1 MINNVAPK
9 DCVALPPSLG
19 DCLLD
24 SRLIS
29 ATQNEKLYNVKLI
42 DCNNYMQIYFFENKK
57 KRSKIDDEKELFL
70 KKLKCI
76 KYLNFFK
83 AYLNNSI
90 IIFCINDINSLNLF
104 LQELNNNIIY
114 CKINN
119 SFYSLNNIQDYLN
132 SKIDLVNYM
141 DNNIIAL
148 FQNLQF
154 LKDKLKN

>member
-1 MINNVAPK
+1 MILIDNIKKIRNLNYFLKINQNLLNYNYIFFCYNVNLKSLSSKVINNPNIK
-9 DCVALPPSLG
+9 
-19 DCLLD
+19 
-24 SRLIS
+24 
-29 ATQNEKLYNVKLI
+29 Y
-42 DCNNYMQIYFFENKK
+42 Y
-57 KRSKIDDEKELFL
+57 FL

-90 IIFCINDINSLNLF
+90 IIFCINDINFLNLF

>member
-1 MINNVAPK
+1 MILIDNIKKIRNLNYFLKINQNLLNYNYIFFCYNVNLKSLSSKIINNPNIK
-9 DCVALPPSLG
+9 
-19 DCLLD
+19 
-24 SRLIS
+24 
-29 ATQNEKLYNVKLI
+29 Y
-42 DCNNYMQIYFFENKK
+42 Y
-57 KRSKIDDEKELFL
+57 FL

-119 SFYSLNNIQDYLN
+119 SFYSLNNIQDYLKN
-132 SKIDLVNYM
+132 KIDLVNYM

>member
-1 MINNVAPK
+1 MIDNIKKIRNLNYFLKINQNLLNYNYIFFCYNVNLKSLSSKIINNPNIK
-9 DCVALPPSLG
+9 
-19 DCLLD
+19 
-24 SRLIS
+24 
-29 ATQNEKLYNVKLI
+29 Y
-42 DCNNYMQIYFFENKK
+42 Y
-57 KRSKIDDEKELFL
+57 FL

>member
-1 MINNVAPK
+1 MILIDNIKKIRNLNYFLKINQNLLNYNYIFFCYNVNLKSLSSKIINNPNIK
-9 DCVALPPSLG
+9 
-19 DCLLD
+19 
-24 SRLIS
+24 
-29 ATQNEKLYNVKLI
+29 Y
-42 DCNNYMQIYFFENKK
+42 Y
-57 KRSKIDDEKELFL
+57 FL

-83 AYLNNSI
+83 SYLNNSI

>member
-1 MINNVAPK
+1 MILIDNIKKIRNLNYFLKINQNLLNYNYIFFCYNVNLKSLSSKIINNPNIK
-9 DCVALPPSLG
+9 
-19 DCLLD
+19 
-24 SRLIS
+24 
-29 ATQNEKLYNVKLI
+29 Y
-42 DCNNYMQIYFFENKK
+42 Y
-57 KRSKIDDEKELFL
+57 FL

-114 CKINN
+114 YKINN

>member
-1 MINNVAPK
+1 MILIDNIKKIRNLNYFLKINQNLLNYNYIFFCYNVNLKSLSSKVINNLNIK
-9 DCVALPPSLG
+9 
-19 DCLLD
+19 
-24 SRLIS
+24 
-29 ATQNEKLYNVKLI
+29 Y
-42 DCNNYMQIYFFENKK
+42 Y
-57 KRSKIDDEKELFL
+57 FL

>member
-1 MINNVAPK
+1 MILIDNIKKIRNLNYFLKINQNLLNYNYIFFCYNVNLKSLSSKVINNPNIK
-9 DCVALPPSLG
+9 
-19 DCLLD
+19 
-24 SRLIS
+24 
-29 ATQNEKLYNVKLI
+29 Y
-42 DCNNYMQIYFFENKK
+42 Y
-57 KRSKIDDEKELFL
+57 FL
-70 KKLKCI
+70 KIKCI

>member
-1 MINNVAPK
+1 MILIDNIKKIRNLNYFLNINQNLLNYNYIFFCYNVNLKSLSSKVINNPNIK
-9 DCVALPPSLG
+9 
-19 DCLLD
+19 
-24 SRLIS
+24 
-29 ATQNEKLYNVKLI
+29 Y
-42 DCNNYMQIYFFENKK
+42 Y
-57 KRSKIDDEKELFL
+57 FL

>member
-1 MINNVAPK
+1 MILIDNIKKIRNLNYFLKINQNLLNYNYIFFCYNVNLKSLSSKIINNPNIK
-9 DCVALPPSLG
+9 
-19 DCLLD
+19 
-24 SRLIS
+24 
-29 ATQNEKLYNVKLI
+29 Y
-42 DCNNYMQIYFFENKK
+42 Y
-57 KRSKIDDEKELFL
+57 FL

-119 SFYSLNNIQDYLN
+119 SFYSLNNIQDCLN

>member
-1 MINNVAPK
+1 MILIDNIKKIRNLNYFLK
-9 DCVALPPSLG
+9 INQN
-19 DCLLD
+19 LLNYNY
-24 SRLIS
+24 IFFC
-29 ATQNEKLYNVKLI
+29 YNVNLKSLS
-42 DCNNYMQIYFFENKK
+42 
-57 KRSKIDDEKELFL
+57 SKVINDPNIKYYFL

-90 IIFCINDINSLNLF
+90 IIFCINDMNSLNLF

>member
-1 MINNVAPK
+1 MILIDNIKKIRNLNYFLKINQNLLNYNYIFFCYNVNLKSLSSKIINNPNIK
-9 DCVALPPSLG
+9 
-19 DCLLD
+19 
-24 SRLIS
+24 
-29 ATQNEKLYNVKLI
+29 Y
-42 DCNNYMQIYFFENKK
+42 Y
-57 KRSKIDDEKELFL
+57 FL

-132 SKIDLVNYM
+132 SKIDLVNYI

>member
-1 MINNVAPK
+1 MILIDNIKKIRNLNYFLK
-9 DCVALPPSLG
+9 INQN
-19 DCLLD
+19 LLNYNY
-24 SRLIS
+24 IFFC
-29 ATQNEKLYNVKLI
+29 YNVNLKSLS
-42 DCNNYMQIYFFENKK
+42 
-57 KRSKIDDEKELFL
+57 SKVINDPNTKYYFL

>member
-1 MINNVAPK
+1 MI
-9 DCVALPPSLG
+9 
-19 DCLLD
+19 
-24 SRLIS
+24 
-29 ATQNEKLYNVKLI
+29 LI
-42 DCNNYMQIYFFENKK
+42 DNIKKIRNLNYFLKINQNLLNYNYIFFCYNANLKSLS
-57 KRSKIDDEKELFL
+57 SKVINDPNIKYYFL

>member
-1 MINNVAPK
+1 MIDNIKKIRNLNYFLKINQNLLNYNYIFFCYNVNLKSLSSKIINNPNIK
-9 DCVALPPSLG
+9 
-19 DCLLD
+19 
-24 SRLIS
+24 
-29 ATQNEKLYNVKLI
+29 Y
-42 DCNNYMQIYFFENKK
+42 Y
-57 KRSKIDDEKELFL
+57 FL

-114 CKINN
+114 YKINN

>member
-1 MINNVAPK
+1 MILIDNIKKIRNLNYFLKINQNLLNYNYIFFCYNVNLKSLSSKIINNPNIK
-9 DCVALPPSLG
+9 
-19 DCLLD
+19 
-24 SRLIS
+24 
-29 ATQNEKLYNVKLI
+29 Y
-42 DCNNYMQIYFFENKK
+42 Y
-57 KRSKIDDEKELFL
+57 FL

-104 LQELNNNIIY
+104 LQELSNNIIY

>member
-1 MINNVAPK
+1 MILIDNIKKIRNLNYFLKINQNLLNYNYIFFCYNVNLKSLSSKIINNPNIK
-9 DCVALPPSLG
+9 
-19 DCLLD
+19 
-24 SRLIS
+24 
-29 ATQNEKLYNVKLI
+29 Y
-42 DCNNYMQIYFFENKK
+42 Y
-57 KRSKIDDEKELFL
+57 FL

-141 DNNIIAL
+141 DDNIIAL

>member
-1 MINNVAPK
+1 MILIDNIKKIRNLNYFLKINQNLLNYNYIFFCYNVNLKSLISKVINNPNIK
-9 DCVALPPSLG
+9 
-19 DCLLD
+19 
-24 SRLIS
+24 
-29 ATQNEKLYNVKLI
+29 Y
-42 DCNNYMQIYFFENKK
+42 Y
-57 KRSKIDDEKELFL
+57 FL

-104 LQELNNNIIY
+104 LQELNDNIIY

>member
-1 MINNVAPK
+1 MILIDNIKKIRNLNYFLKINQNLLNYNYIFFCYNVNLKSLSSKIINNPNIK
-9 DCVALPPSLG
+9 
-19 DCLLD
+19 
-24 SRLIS
+24 
-29 ATQNEKLYNVKLI
+29 Y
-42 DCNNYMQIYFFENKK
+42 Y
-57 KRSKIDDEKELFL
+57 FL

-90 IIFCINDINSLNLF
+90 IIFCINDINFLNLF

>member
-1 MINNVAPK
+1 MILIDNIKKIRNLNYFLKINQNLLNYNYIFFCYNVNLKSLSSKVINNPNIK
-9 DCVALPPSLG
+9 
-19 DCLLD
+19 
-24 SRLIS
+24 
-29 ATQNEKLYNVKLI
+29 Y
-42 DCNNYMQIYFFENKK
+42 Y
-57 KRSKIDDEKELFL
+57 FL

-119 SFYSLNNIQDYLN
+119 SFYSLNNVQDYLN

>member
-1 MINNVAPK
+1 MILIDNIKKIRNLNYFLK
-9 DCVALPPSLG
+9 INQN
-19 DCLLD
+19 LLNYNY
-24 SRLIS
+24 IFFC
-29 ATQNEKLYNVKLI
+29 YNVNLKSLS
-42 DCNNYMQIYFFENKK
+42 
-57 KRSKIDDEKELFL
+57 SKVINDPNIKYYFL

-90 IIFCINDINSLNLF
+90 IIFCLNDINSLNLF

>member
-1 MINNVAPK
+1 MILIDNIKKIRNLNYFLKINQNLLNYNYIFFCYNVNLKSLSSKIINNPNIK
-9 DCVALPPSLG
+9 
-19 DCLLD
+19 
-24 SRLIS
+24 
-29 ATQNEKLYNVKLI
+29 Y
-42 DCNNYMQIYFFENKK
+42 Y
-57 KRSKIDDEKELFL
+57 FL

-141 DNNIIAL
+141 NNNIIAL

>member
-1 MINNVAPK
+1 MKNYFLKINQNLLNYNYIFFCYNVNLKSLSSKIINNPNIK
-9 DCVALPPSLG
+9 
-19 DCLLD
+19 
-24 SRLIS
+24 
-29 ATQNEKLYNVKLI
+29 Y
-42 DCNNYMQIYFFENKK
+42 Y
-57 KRSKIDDEKELFL
+57 FL

>member
-1 MINNVAPK
+1 MILIDNIKKIRNLNYFLK
-9 DCVALPPSLG
+9 INQN
-19 DCLLD
+19 LLNYNY
-24 SRLIS
+24 IFFC
-29 ATQNEKLYNVKLI
+29 YNVNLKSLS
-42 DCNNYMQIYFFENKK
+42 
-57 KRSKIDDEKELFL
+57 SKVINDPNIKYYFL

-132 SKIDLVNYM
+132 SKIDLGNY
-141 DNNIIAL
+141 IISK
-148 FQNLQF
+148 FTIF
-154 LKDKLKN
+154 KR

>member
-1 MINNVAPK
+1 MILIDNIKKIRNLNYFLKINQNLLNYNYIFFCYNVNLKSLSSKIINNTNIK
-9 DCVALPPSLG
+9 
-19 DCLLD
+19 
-24 SRLIS
+24 
-29 ATQNEKLYNVKLI
+29 Y
-42 DCNNYMQIYFFENKK
+42 Y
-57 KRSKIDDEKELFL
+57 FL

>member
-1 MINNVAPK
+1 MILIDNIKKIRNLNYFLK
-9 DCVALPPSLG
+9 INQN
-19 DCLLD
+19 LLNYNY
-24 SRLIS
+24 IFFC
-29 ATQNEKLYNVKLI
+29 YNVNLKSLS
-42 DCNNYMQIYFFENKK
+42 
-57 KRSKIDDEKELFL
+57 SKVINDPNIKYYFL

-141 DNNIIAL
+141 DNSIIAL

>member
-1 MINNVAPK
+1 MILIDNIKKIRNLNYFLKINQNLLNYNYIFFCYNVNLKSLSSKIINNPNIK
-9 DCVALPPSLG
+9 
-19 DCLLD
+19 
-24 SRLIS
+24 
-29 ATQNEKLYNVKLI
+29 Y
-42 DCNNYMQIYFFENKK
+42 Y
-57 KRSKIDDEKELFL
+57 FL

-154 LKDKLKN
+154 

>member
-1 MINNVAPK
+1 MILIDNIKKIRNLNYFLKINQNLLNYNYIFFCYNVNLKSLSSKVINNPNIK
-9 DCVALPPSLG
+9 
-19 DCLLD
+19 
-24 SRLIS
+24 
-29 ATQNEKLYNVKLI
+29 Y
-42 DCNNYMQIYFFENKK
+42 Y
-57 KRSKIDDEKELFL
+57 FL

-90 IIFCINDINSLNLF
+90 IILCINDINSLNLF

-132 SKIDLVNYM
+132 SKIDLINYM

>member
-1 MINNVAPK
+1 MIDNIKKIRNLNYFLK
-9 DCVALPPSLG
+9 INQN
-19 DCLLD
+19 LLNYNY
-24 SRLIS
+24 IFFC
-29 ATQNEKLYNVKLI
+29 YNVNLKSLS
-42 DCNNYMQIYFFENKK
+42 
-57 KRSKIDDEKELFL
+57 SKVINDPNIKYYFL

>member
-1 MINNVAPK
+1 MILIDNIKKIRNLNYFLKINQNLLNYNYIFFCYNVNLKSLSSKIINNPNIK
-9 DCVALPPSLG
+9 
-19 DCLLD
+19 
-24 SRLIS
+24 
-29 ATQNEKLYNVKLI
+29 Y
-42 DCNNYMQIYFFENKK
+42 Y
-57 KRSKIDDEKELFL
+57 FL

-104 LQELNNNIIY
+104 LQELNNSIIY

>member
-1 MINNVAPK
+1 MILIDNIKKIRNLNYFLKINQNLLNYNYIFFCYNVNLKSLSSKIINNLNIK
-9 DCVALPPSLG
+9 
-19 DCLLD
+19 
-24 SRLIS
+24 
-29 ATQNEKLYNVKLI
+29 Y
-42 DCNNYMQIYFFENKK
+42 Y
-57 KRSKIDDEKELFL
+57 FL

>member
-1 MINNVAPK
+1 MILIDNIKKIRNLNYFLKINQNLLNYNYIFFCYNVNLKSLSSRIINNPNIK
-9 DCVALPPSLG
+9 
-19 DCLLD
+19 
-24 SRLIS
+24 
-29 ATQNEKLYNVKLI
+29 Y
-42 DCNNYMQIYFFENKK
+42 Y
-57 KRSKIDDEKELFL
+57 FL

>member
-1 MINNVAPK
+1 MILIDNIKKIRNLNYFLK
-9 DCVALPPSLG
+9 INQN
-19 DCLLD
+19 LLNYNY
-24 SRLIS
+24 IFFC
-29 ATQNEKLYNVKLI
+29 YNVNLKSLS
-42 DCNNYMQIYFFENKK
+42 
-57 KRSKIDDEKELFL
+57 SKVINDPNIKYYFL

-76 KYLNFFK
+76 KYFNFFK

>member
-1 MINNVAPK
+1 MILIDNIKKIRNLNYFLKINQNLLNYNYIFFCYNVNLKSLSSKIINNPNIK
-9 DCVALPPSLG
+9 
-19 DCLLD
+19 
-24 SRLIS
+24 
-29 ATQNEKLYNVKLI
+29 Y
-42 DCNNYMQIYFFENKK
+42 Y
-57 KRSKIDDEKELFL
+57 FL
-70 KKLKCI
+70 KKF

>member
-1 MINNVAPK
+1 MILIDNIKKIRNLNYFLKINQNLLNYNHIFFCYNVNLKSLSSKIINNPNIK
-9 DCVALPPSLG
+9 
-19 DCLLD
+19 
-24 SRLIS
+24 
-29 ATQNEKLYNVKLI
+29 Y
-42 DCNNYMQIYFFENKK
+42 Y
-57 KRSKIDDEKELFL
+57 FL

>member
-1 MINNVAPK
+1 MILIDNIKKIRNLNYFLKINQNLLNYNYIFFCYNVNLKSLSSKIINNPNIK
-9 DCVALPPSLG
+9 
-19 DCLLD
+19 
-24 SRLIS
+24 
-29 ATQNEKLYNVKLI
+29 Y
-42 DCNNYMQIYFFENKK
+42 Y
-57 KRSKIDDEKELFL
+57 FL

-104 LQELNNNIIY
+104 LQELNNNIMY

>member
-1 MINNVAPK
+1 MILIDNIKKIRNLNYFLKINQNLLNYNYIFFCYNVNLKSLSSKIINNSNIK
-9 DCVALPPSLG
+9 
-19 DCLLD
+19 
-24 SRLIS
+24 
-29 ATQNEKLYNVKLI
+29 Y
-42 DCNNYMQIYFFENKK
+42 Y
-57 KRSKIDDEKELFL
+57 FL

>member
-1 MINNVAPK
+1 MILIDNIKKIRNLNYFLKINQNLLNYNYIFFCYNVNLKSLSSKVINNPNIK
-9 DCVALPPSLG
+9 
-19 DCLLD
+19 
-24 SRLIS
+24 
-29 ATQNEKLYNVKLI
+29 Y
-42 DCNNYMQIYFFENKK
+42 Y
-57 KRSKIDDEKELFL
+57 FL

-119 SFYSLNNIQDYLN
+119 SFYPLNNIQDYLN

>member
-1 MINNVAPK
+1 MILIDNIKKIRNLNYFLK
-9 DCVALPPSLG
+9 INQN
-19 DCLLD
+19 LLNYNY
-24 SRLIS
+24 IFFC
-29 ATQNEKLYNVKLI
+29 YNVNLKSLS
-42 DCNNYMQIYFFENKK
+42 
-57 KRSKIDDEKELFL
+57 SKVINDPNIKYYFL